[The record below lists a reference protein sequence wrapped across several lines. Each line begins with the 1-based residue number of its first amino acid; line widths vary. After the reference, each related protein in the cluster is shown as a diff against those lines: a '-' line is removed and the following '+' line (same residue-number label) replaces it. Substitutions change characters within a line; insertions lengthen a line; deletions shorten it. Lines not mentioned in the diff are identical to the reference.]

1 MKFFAKLYEKYFPK
15 RKIKTKRKRALT
27 PWIAANSIANP
38 SKLKQKLYEKFL
50 KHHTPINKANYKA
63 YKNLSETIKRKSK
76 KPLYLE
82 KLIKFQGDAKKKWF
96 IMKEIFGKAKIKKS
110 SLLFTAV
117 TDKTDIPWETDIAN
131 EFNNFCRDIGLKL
144 SRKIPESSQRFESY
158 MKSVSSEMENKPF
171 HLIIN
176 STVLP
181 LN

>member
-1 MKFFAKLYEKYFPK
+1 MKFLPLYEKYFPK

-27 PWIAANSIANP
+27 PWISNSIANP
-38 SKLKQKLYEKFL
+38 SKLKQNLYEKFL

-117 TDKTDIPWETDIAN
+117 TDKTDILGETNIAN
-131 EFNNFCRDIGLKL
+131 EFNNFCTDIGLKL
-144 SRKIPESSQRFESY
+144 STKIPELSQRFESY

-171 HLIIN
+171 SISELKQVFFFIN
-176 STVLP
+176 
-181 LN
+181 